1 MGSLQ
6 KRRGMPRRSSP
17 IVVPFVLWIALGIF
31 FPIGVLVGL
40 LAFHEPPYVFDRAA
54 LATARSALGGH
65 PVSVRAASGVLDV
78 IAERAQTAVYA
89 DGSTATIAQT
99 DSADQVI
106 EKYCSSM
113 HERTSTSSS
122 VGGFT
127 QRDATLTDGRVARTF
142 GIGKIVL
149 SFVAPSPAALNRLV
163 AQSALRR
170 NPSRGIGNKI
180 LDGHV
185 GIAILIGGGWFAL
198 VTIFTARAMM
208 RALNP
213 RGPTP
218 TTPWYQSTQTDP
230 NAPKA

>member
-1 MGSLQ
+1 M
-6 KRRGMPRRSSP
+6 GMPRRSSP

-31 FPIGVLVGL
+31 FPVGVLIAL
-40 LAFHEPPYVFDRAA
+40 LASHESPYVLDRTA
-54 LATARSALGGH
+54 LATARTALGGH

-78 IAERAQTAVYA
+78 IADRAETAVYA
-89 DGSTATIAQT
+89 DGSSATIAQT
-99 DSADQVI
+99 DTPGQVI

-127 QRDATLTDGRVARTF
+127 QRDATLSDGRVARTF
-142 GIGKIVL
+142 GVGKIVL
-149 SFVAPSPAALNRLV
+149 SFVAPSAAALDRLV

-170 NPSRGIGNKI
+170 NPAKGIGNKI

-185 GIAILIGGGWFAL
+185 AIAILIGAGWFAL
-198 VTIFTARAMM
+198 VTVFSMRAMM

-218 TTPWYQSTQTDP
+218 PAPWYQSTRPDP